1 MNVLVL
7 GGTGLVGKNL
17 EDYIKTSTTIS
28 GVWTFVGSKDA
39 DLTVYE
45 EVVNLFDK
53 YSPTHVINLA
63 AYVGGLYANLNRP
76 VEFFTNNILINLNVM
91 KASHSNVSIK
101 KLVSILST
109 CIFPD
114 NVSYPITE
122 EQLHLGPPHPS
133 NEGYAYSKRMV
144 DVLSRAYNKQYGT
157 KYITVIPGNLYGPF
171 DNFNLDNSHVLPA
184 LIHKCYLA
192 KNITNSMVVDGTGQP
207 LRQFTYA
214 LDLAKL
220 LVWILENYDN
230 QEPIILSNSDEHSI
244 TKVVDII
251 CNTMNYKGEILYNTE
266 KIDGQFKKTISTV
279 KLQGYLDFQFTP
291 IEEGIAKTVKWFEDN
306 LETIRK

>member
-1 MNVLVL
+1 MFKDTISRTKMNVLVL

-171 DNFNLDNSHVLPA
+171 DNFNLDN
-184 LIHKCYLA
+184 
-192 KNITNSMVVDGTGQP
+192 
-207 LRQFTYA
+207 
-214 LDLAKL
+214 
-220 LVWILENYDN
+220 
-230 QEPIILSNSDEHSI
+230 
-244 TKVVDII
+244 
-251 CNTMNYKGEILYNTE
+251 
-266 KIDGQFKKTISTV
+266 
-279 KLQGYLDFQFTP
+279 
-291 IEEGIAKTVKWFEDN
+291 
-306 LETIRK
+306 